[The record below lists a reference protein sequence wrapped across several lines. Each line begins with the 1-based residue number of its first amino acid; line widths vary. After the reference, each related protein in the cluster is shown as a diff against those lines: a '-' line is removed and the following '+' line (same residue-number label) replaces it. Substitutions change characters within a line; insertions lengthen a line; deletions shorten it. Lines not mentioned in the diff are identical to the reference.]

1 MPEYSQEDRPLV
13 LTTPLG
19 KDVLLV
25 TSFRGHETISQLF
38 DFDIEMLAER
48 GTRIPFEQILGQT
61 VTLEMRLLNGDK
73 RYFDALVKQFSQSG
87 RDEHFVSY
95 RASLTPRLWL
105 FTKKGRGRIFQHIT
119 VPDILK
125 AVLTG
130 LD

>member
-73 RYFDALVKQFSQSG
+73 RYFDALVKQFS
-87 RDEHFVSY
+87 
-95 RASLTPRLWL
+95 
-105 FTKKGRGRIFQHIT
+105 
-119 VPDILK
+119 
-125 AVLTG
+125 
-130 LD
+130 